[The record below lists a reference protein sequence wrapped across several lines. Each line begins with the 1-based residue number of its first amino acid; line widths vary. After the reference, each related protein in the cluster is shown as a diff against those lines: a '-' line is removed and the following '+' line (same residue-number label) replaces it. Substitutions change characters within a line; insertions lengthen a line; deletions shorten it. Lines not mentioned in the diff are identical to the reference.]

1 MTDANSV
8 SAAPLVADMAP
19 YINLLVTA
27 LVGAA
32 VTWFIAL
39 VNRWTGKEMAAADQ
53 AKLRQAAQDAAGMV
67 FANAEAGIS
76 SVSIHASDPR
86 IWAAVSK
93 AVSLA
98 PQIADITGFTPN
110 VFAHMIVSELGRMQ
124 AQTSPSTPTSATT
137 NVSAPAATVVAVDT
151 GSAPAK

>member
-67 FANAEAGIS
+67 FA
-76 SVSIHASDPR
+76 IHASDPR